1 MLNETQKKE
10 VLDAYILKKLL
21 KTTDGMDNIS
31 EVEHLSL
38 KVSLKEVYDSHFDV
52 EKLRNRIL
60 EHYDEI

>member
-1 MLNETQKKE
+1 
-10 VLDAYILKKLL
+10 
-21 KTTDGMDNIS
+21 MDNIS